1 MEECCKNEAWEKS
14 NWGSYRGCR
23 EDEGESDE
31 NGEEREECKIEGGE
45 ECQRWAEVEME
56 ASQGEKGRGGAR
68 EIEKEKE
75 RERESK
81 RD

>member
-1 MEECCKNEAWEKS
+1 
-14 NWGSYRGCR
+14 
-23 EDEGESDE
+23 
-31 NGEEREECKIEGGE
+31 
-45 ECQRWAEVEME
+45 ME
-56 ASQGEKGRGGAR
+56 ASQGEKGRGGTR